1 MWYSKLS
8 PIWISAPGEEEL
20 GVRLMAEEFAF
31 AFADAASREN
41 ATILLKWGAACCAP
55 RGERSGGVESP
66 YNASAGTKFVGD
78 AAG

>member
-1 MWYSKLS
+1 MWYSKMS
-8 PIWISAPGEEEL
+8 PIRISAPEEEEL
-20 GVRLMAEEFAF
+20 GVRLMAEEF